1 MVKKWL
7 LPLVLAMGACP
18 AWADGLESLAHFV
31 RTARSG
37 KAAFTQEVTAPA
49 KDGQEA
55 RSRKSS
61 GYFAFERPGRFKF
74 VYEKPFAQTIVADGT
89 TLWLYDKDLNQ
100 VTQRAQ
106 DAALASTPA
115 ALLAA
120 APDMEAVRTHFT
132 LQAVAPEAA
141 LQWVLATPKDAE
153 GQIKSVRMGFDG
165 QTLAALEIV
174 DHFGQ
179 RSVLRFSGLQP
190 SLNQVLPAD
199 TFSFTP
205 PAGVDVVRQ

>member
-1 MVKKWL
+1 MEKKWL
-7 LPLVLAMGACP
+7 LSFVLAMGTCT
-18 AWADGLESLAHFV
+18 AWADGLESLEHFV

-49 KDGQEA
+49 KDGKEA

-61 GYFAFERPGRFKF
+61 GHFAFERPGRFKF
-74 VYEKPFAQTIVADGT
+74 VYEKPFAQTIVADGK

-106 DAALASTPA
+106 DVALASTPA

-120 APDMEAVRTHFT
+120 APDMEAVRAHFT
-132 LQAVAPEAA
+132 LQAVAPEAG
-141 LQWVLATPKDAE
+141 LQWVQAAPKDSQ
-153 GQIKSVRMGFDG
+153 GQIQSVRMGFDG
-165 QTLAALEIV
+165 QTLAVLEIV
-174 DHFGQ
+174 DSFGQ

-190 SLNQVLPAD
+190 SLNEALPAD
-199 TFSFTP
+199 TFTFTP
-205 PAGVDVVRQ
+205 PAEADVVQQ